1 MASVN
6 VALRAEKRAM
16 RKALSSTL
24 KNISPAVIEEQ
35 SKAVADRVLAFD
47 AFRESKTI
55 SCYLSMPTM
64 ELDTSTLVQ
73 EIVRSNKTLYVPKIS
88 PDGRMD
94 FLEIHGADDIKS
106 LSSGLWGIREPGS
119 TWNGIPRRNALDAV
133 CDKLD
138 MILVPGVAF
147 DRTLSRLGH
156 GKGYYDKYIS
166 EYEASGRPRPLLVAL
181 ALEEQVVDSILPVD
195 DHDQKMDM
203 IVTPMEVIR

>member
-1 MASVN
+1 MASAN
-6 VALRAEKRAM
+6 VVLRAEKRAM
-16 RKALSSTL
+16 RNTLSFTL
-24 KNISPAVIEEQ
+24 KNISPATIEEQ
-35 SKAVADRVLAFD
+35 SKAVTDGVLALD
-47 AFRESKTI
+47 AFRKSKTI

-73 EIVRSNKTLYVPKIS
+73 EIVRSNKTLYVPKIL
-88 PDGRMD
+88 PDGSMD

-106 LSSGLWGIREPGS
+106 LPSGLWGIREPGP
-119 TWNGIPRRNALDAV
+119 TWNGIPRRNALDAG

-138 MILVPGVAF
+138 MVLVPGVAF

-181 ALEEQVVDSILPVD
+181 ALQEQVVDSILPVD

-203 IVTPMEVIR
+203 IVTPTEVIH